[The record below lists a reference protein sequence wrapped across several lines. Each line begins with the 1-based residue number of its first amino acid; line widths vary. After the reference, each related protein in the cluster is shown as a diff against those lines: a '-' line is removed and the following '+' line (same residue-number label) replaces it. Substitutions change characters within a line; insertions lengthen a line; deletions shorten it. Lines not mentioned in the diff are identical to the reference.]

1 MSPSDGTVT
10 SRRAEEH
17 LLERR
22 ALGDKLVQDD
32 AFAMRELTHL
42 GGVNPLADRTQ
53 ARLTLIASPEA
64 LAATGLE
71 LEDLTDRTRDR
82 SCG

>member
-1 MSPSDGTVT
+1 
-10 SRRAEEH
+10 
-17 LLERR
+17 
-22 ALGDKLVQDD
+22 VQDD